1 LRQLVGGEKRAATPT
16 AVLIAAAALLSAVT
30 PVLAQSFSEIDATVH
45 EGIEQGIYPGAVVVI
60 GRRDSLLYARGYGH
74 FTWNSASQV
83 PTPDSTFWDIASITK
98 VVGTASAV
106 MRLIEAGRLG
116 LDDPVRRYLPRFS
129 GGLKDRVTVRMLLDH
144 TSGLRSYAPLFKLA
158 RTRESAVALLYTER
172 PNRRPGDLAVYSDL
186 NAMLLGLI
194 VESVSKMQLDRFV
207 TREVFEPLEMSQT
220 TYHPSAAIRRRTVPS
235 ALWRGQPVQGQVNDP
250 NAAIL
255 GGAAGH
261 AGIFST
267 GLDLAR
273 YAQTWLRGGAGPNGQ
288 WVSPSTL
295 KTFLT
300 RGANSGPRLLGWD
313 TPELNNDEPSLFG
326 TLISDAAYGHT
337 GFTGTEMWIDPTRDL
352 FLVFLTNRT
361 FAPRMR
367 DSAHRL
373 RFIRTELSDA
383 AIRLVPHACQ
393 QELVAQC

>member
-1 LRQLVGGEKRAATPT
+1 LTQLVGGKKRAAAPT

-30 PVLAQSFSEIDATVH
+30 PALAQSFSEIDATVH

-74 FTWNSASQV
+74 FTWNPASQV

-106 MRLIEAGRLG
+106 MRLIEAGRLR

-194 VESVSKMQLDRFV
+194 VESVSKTPLDRFV
-207 TREVFEPLEMSQT
+207 AREVFEPLEMSQT
-220 TYHPSAAIRRRTVPS
+220 TYHPSVAIRRRTVPS

-273 YAQTWLRGGAGPNGQ
+273 YAQTWLREGAGPNGQ

-313 TPELNNDEPSLFG
+313 TPELNKDEPSLFG

-352 FLVFLTNRT
+352 FIFFITNRT
-361 FAPRMR
+361 FAPKMR